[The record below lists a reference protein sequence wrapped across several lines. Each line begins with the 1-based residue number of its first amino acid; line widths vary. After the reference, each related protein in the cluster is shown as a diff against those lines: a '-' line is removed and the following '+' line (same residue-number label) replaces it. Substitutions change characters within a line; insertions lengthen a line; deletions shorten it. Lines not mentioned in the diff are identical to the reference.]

1 MPALVPAAKAL
12 RIMQVY
18 RDSVADGLGLRTVI
32 FFAGCGQNPK
42 CPLCQNPEAW
52 SESTGKALPMD
63 ELIRLATTT
72 KNNGITFSGG
82 DPLTFQFPY
91 ALEAARILKTRFHK
105 NIWLYT
111 GYRWEFIR
119 KSAKL
124 SQILSC
130 IDVLVDGRFVPRLR
144 DISLKFRGSSN
155 QRIIDVPASLEED
168 RVIDLTERIE

>member
-1 MPALVPAAKAL
+1 MQALVHSATKM
-12 RIMQVY
+12 RIMQIY

-32 FFAGCGQNPK
+32 FFAGCGQDPK

-52 SESTGKALPMD
+52 SAGAGKELPMD
-63 ELIRLATTT
+63 TLICLATAT
-72 KNNGITFSGG
+72 KNNEITFSGG

-119 KSAKL
+119 KSAIL
-124 SQILSC
+124 SQILPY
-130 IDVLVDGRFVPRLR
+130 IDVLVDGRFVNRLR

-155 QRIIDVPASLEED
+155 QRIIDVPASLKEN
-168 RVIDLTERIE
+168 RVIDLTDQIE